1 VADEGVGVKA
11 EVALGLGGGGGA
23 VHLTEPPLV
32 GVVPEGDE
40 AAGRVDVPTMGEV
53 APDGVE
59 E

>member
-1 VADEGVGVKA
+1 MEA
-11 EVALGLGGGGGA
+11 EIALGLGGGGGA
-23 VHLTEPPLV
+23 VHLTEPPPF
-32 GVVPEGDE
+32 GVVPDGDE